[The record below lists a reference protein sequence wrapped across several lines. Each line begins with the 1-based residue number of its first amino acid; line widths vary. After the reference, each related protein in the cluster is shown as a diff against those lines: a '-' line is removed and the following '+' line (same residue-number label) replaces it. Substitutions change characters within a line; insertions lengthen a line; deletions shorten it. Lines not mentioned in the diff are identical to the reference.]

1 MEENK
6 NEVAVSA
13 PEVTILSDR
22 HNMAVMLDKSIKSH
36 ALIAQQSLY
45 EVCKGLKEM
54 RDGKLYTELGYQ
66 NFAEYCENEIG
77 IKRRQAYDYISV
89 AEKLS
94 ENFVHSSAQIG
105 IKKLSLLAQLGESDR
120 EQIQQETD
128 VETATVKQLQEKI
141 RELKEQKQKLKIALG
156 ESGEKRRNLV
166 KENEQLTSAVSASHQ
181 ETEKVK
187 AKFEVHIAE
196 LEKQL
201 RELEDRPVEVMRS
214 TAELEEIERLKSELE
229 ETRNREQEA
238 KAEAERM
245 QNTNMETSNEVE
257 RLQAKIGELEN
268 QPVSGVVPDA
278 KELFRPY
285 FQACTHSI
293 GLMMDFISKQRNSSD
308 FVFLTSKVSQIAEVI
323 ESQLQ
328 ALRNQSE

>member
-1 MEENK
+1 MSENK

-13 PEVTILSDR
+13 PEVAILSDR
-22 HNMAVMLDKSIKSH
+22 HNMATMLDKSIKSH
-36 ALIAQQSLY
+36 AIIAQQSLY
-45 EVCKGLKEM
+45 EVCKGLKKM
-54 RDGKLYTELGYQ
+54 RDDKLYMELGYK
-66 NFAEYCENEIG
+66 NFEDYCVNEVG
-77 IKRRQAYDYISV
+77 FNRNQAYKYISV
-89 AEKLS
+89 AENLS
-94 ENFVHSSAQIG
+94 NDFVSSRIQIG
-105 IKKLSLLAQLGESDR
+105 VNKLALLAKLDESDR
-120 EQIQQETD
+120 EQLQQETD
-128 VETATVKQLQEKI
+128 VESVTVKELQEKI

-166 KENEQLTSAVSASHQ
+166 KENEQLTFAVSASHQ

-201 RELEDRPVEVMRS
+201 RELEDRPVEVMQS

-229 ETRNREQEA
+229 EVKNREQEA
-238 KAEAERM
+238 KAEAKRM
-245 QNTNMETSNEVE
+245 QNTNAETTSEIE
-257 RLQAKIGELEN
+257 RLQTRISKLEN
-268 QPVSGVVPDA
+268 QPVSGAVPDA

-293 GLMMDFISKQRNSSD
+293 GLMMDFISKQKNSPD
-308 FVFLTSKVSQIAEVI
+308 FAFLTSKASQIAEVI

-328 ALRNQSE
+328 ALKNQSE